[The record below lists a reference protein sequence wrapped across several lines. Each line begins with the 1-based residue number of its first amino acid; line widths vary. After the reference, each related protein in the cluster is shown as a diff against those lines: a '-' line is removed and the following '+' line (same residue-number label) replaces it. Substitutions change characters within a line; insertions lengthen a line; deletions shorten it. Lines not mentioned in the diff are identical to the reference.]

1 MSRVSSR
8 IGLLQAVLALGA
20 IGVLVRAAQLQLVQG
35 TRWRAEAE
43 RSRTIRRILPA
54 RRGGVYDRNGV
65 ALAVTQE
72 YFEVGVAPNE
82 LAAPSRDGLIVAR
95 ALGMPPARVA
105 TDIRTRRW
113 LPYHGPFNGVEVRP
127 LRLLHGVYLE
137 GHYSRHY
144 PAGPLARGVVG
155 ALAPDGSGGASG
167 LELTLD
173 SLLRG
178 WSGEAVELKD
188 NRGRTYQSPSRNR
201 REPVAGRDV
210 YLTLDAEL
218 QEIAERAL
226 DDAMSEYLATGG
238 DIVVLDPRSGE
249 LLALASRKTIADRQV
264 ANKPS
269 FFTDPFEPGSTAK
282 LFTAGALLRLARVDS
297 TESVDAER
305 GLWQMP
311 IYQRGNTRSIH
322 DVHTVSGRLT
332 LANAIKVSSNIAM
345 GKFSERLTAVEQFEA
360 LRDFGF
366 GSPTGVEF
374 PAEARGVLRMPE
386 QWDMYS
392 KPSIA
397 MGYEFTVT
405 PMQLAAAYGAIAND
419 GVLLTPALVRE
430 IRSPGGE
437 VVYRHRPEP
446 VRRAVP
452 PAVARQLVRFLTA
465 AVARGGTGEAAQL
478 ANWVL
483 AGKTGTAIRHDGG
496 AYQSGHYNASFAAI
510 FPVSDPQLVV
520 VVKIDD
526 PRSAKVY
533 GGQTAAPLT
542 RTMLEEALAA
552 RRSAIDRRRLAR
564 PVPAAPDS
572 SSGVEVDE
580 PPPGRV
586 TLALPLARPITPVAE
601 RRPVPNV
608 TGGSVRRAASALHR
622 RGFHV
627 AVHGVG
633 RVLRTTPGAG
643 DSVRLGAT
651 VTVWAE

>member
-1 MSRVSSR
+1 MARPAAR

-20 IGVLVRAAQLQLVQG
+20 LGVLARAAQLQLVQG
-35 TRWRAEAE
+35 ARWRAEAE
-43 RSRTIRRILPA
+43 RSRTMRLVLPA
-54 RRGGVYDRNGV
+54 RRGWIYDRHGV
-65 ALAVTQE
+65 PLAVTQE

-82 LAAPSRDGLIVAR
+82 LVAPVRDGLVLAR
-95 ALGMPPARVA
+95 ALGMPLAQVAR
-105 TDIRTRRW
+105 DLRTRRW
-113 LPYHGPFNGVEVRP
+113 VPYPGPYNGVEVRP
-127 LRLLHGVYLE
+127 LRPLRGVYLT
-137 GHYSRHY
+137 GHFSRHY
-144 PAGPLARGVVG
+144 PAGPLARGVIG
-155 ALAPDGSGGASG
+155 SLLPDGSNGASG

-178 WSGEAVELKD
+178 APGATVELKD
-188 NRGRTYQSPSRNR
+188 NRGRTYQSPSRIR
-201 REPVAGRDV
+201 REPVPGRDV

-226 DDAMSEYLATGG
+226 DDAMSEYLAAGG

-249 LLALASRKTIADRQV
+249 LLALASRKTNGDRSV
-264 ANKPS
+264 TDRSS

-282 LFTAGALLRLARVDS
+282 LFTAGALLGLGRVNA
-297 TESVDAER
+297 TESVNAEDGVWLMPTER
-305 GLWQMP
+305 G
-311 IYQRGNTRSIH
+311 GTRSIH
-322 DVHTVSGRLT
+322 DVHKVSGRLT
-332 LANAIKVSSNIAM
+332 LADAIKVSSNIAM
-345 GKFSERLTAVEQFEA
+345 GKFSERLTAAEQFEA

-374 PAEARGVLRMPE
+374 PSEARGVLRMPD

-405 PMQLAAAYGAIAND
+405 PIQLAAAYGAIAND

-430 IRSPGGE
+430 LRDRTGD

-446 VRRAVP
+446 VRRSVT
-452 PAVARQLVRFLTA
+452 PAVAHQLVRFLTA
-465 AVARGGTGEAAQL
+465 AAGRGGTGEAAQL

-483 AGKTGTAIRHDGG
+483 AGKTGTAVRHDGG
-496 AYQSGHYNASFAAI
+496 VYQSGHYNASFAAI
-510 FPVSDPQLVV
+510 FPVSDPQLIV

-526 PRSAKVY
+526 PQSAKVY

-542 RTMLEEALAA
+542 RTLLEAALAA

-564 PVPAAPDS
+564 PTQPTPAANPGADM
-572 SSGVEVDE
+572 DE

-586 TLALPLARPITPVAE
+586 TLTLPLAPPAAAPAE
-601 RRPVPNV
+601 RRAIPNV
-608 TGGSVRRAASALHR
+608 SGGSLRRAASALHR

-627 AVHGVG
+627 AVHGSG
-633 RVLRTTPGAG
+633 RVLRTTPAAG
-643 DSVRLGAT
+643 DSLRLGAI

>member
-1 MSRVSSR
+1 MAKPAVR

-20 IGVLVRAAQLQLVQG
+20 AAVLARAAQLQLVQG
-35 TRWRAEAE
+35 ATWRAEAE
-43 RSRTIRRILPA
+43 RSRTLRLVLPA
-54 RRGGVYDRNGV
+54 RRGGIYDRHGV
-65 ALAVTQE
+65 PLAVTQE

-82 LAAPSRDGLIVAR
+82 LAAPGRDGQLLAR
-95 ALGMPPARVA
+95 ALGKPATRVA
-105 TDIRTRRW
+105 SDLRTRRW
-113 LPYHGPFNGVEVRP
+113 VAYPGPYNGIEVQPLRP
-127 LRLLHGVYLE
+127 LRGVYLI
-137 GHYSRHY
+137 GRYSRHY
-144 PAGPLARGVVG
+144 PAGSLARGVVG
-155 ALAPDGSGGASG
+155 ALLPDGSAGASG

-178 WSGEAVELKD
+178 TVGETVELKD
-188 NRGRTYQSPSRNR
+188 NRGRTYESPSRLR
-201 REPVAGRDV
+201 REPVPGSDV

-226 DDAMSEYLATGG
+226 DDAMSEYLASGG

-249 LLALASRKTIADRQV
+249 LLALASRKTSGDRPV
-264 ANKPS
+264 TSKPS

-282 LFTAGALLRLARVDS
+282 LFTAGALLSLGRVDS
-297 TESVDAER
+297 TESVDAEN

-311 IYQRGNTRSIH
+311 IDQRGNTREIH
-322 DVHTVSGRLT
+322 DVHKVSGRLT
-332 LANAIKVSSNIAM
+332 LADAIKVSSNIAM

-374 PAEARGVLRMPE
+374 PAEARGVLRMPD

-405 PMQLAAAYGAIAND
+405 PIQLASAYAAIAND

-430 IRSPGGE
+430 LRDRSGD
-437 VVYRHRPEP
+437 VTYRHRPEP

-452 PAVARQLVRFLTA
+452 PAVAHRLVRFLTA
-465 AVARGGTGEAAQL
+465 AAGRGGTGEAAQL

-496 AYQSGHYNASFAAI
+496 VYQSGHYNASFAAI

-526 PRSAKVY
+526 PRSDKVY

-552 RRSAIDRRRLAR
+552 RRSAIDRRRLAL
-564 PVPAAPDS
+564 PVEATRDS
-572 SSGVEVDE
+572 NPGVEADE
-580 PPPGRV
+580 PPEGRV
-586 TLALPLARPITPVAE
+586 TLTLPLTPPHPGVAE
-601 RRPVPNV
+601 RRAVPNV
-608 TGGSVRRAASALHR
+608 SGGSLRHAAGALHR

-627 AVHGVG
+627 AVHGSG
-633 RVLRTTPGAG
+633 KVLRTTPAAG
-643 DSVRLGAT
+643 DSLRLGGI